1 MKVFGTNAR
10 APSGPTDCSSS
21 GYLCDQVRRPL
32 AVSCR
37 RGIVGGMSFE
47 PEYPDT
53 LELIGPQGGRV
64 KIADFLVGEPIEVDG
79 LKYKTITITTP
90 LRNIKPGDRL
100 QVVDAA
106 DADKVIC
113 IFVAES
119 VTMIL
124 RGEVL
129 CHIDG
134 KVYLRNGS

>member
-1 MKVFGTNAR
+1 
-10 APSGPTDCSSS
+10 
-21 GYLCDQVRRPL
+21 
-32 AVSCR
+32 
-37 RGIVGGMSFE
+37 MSFE

-64 KIADFLVGEPIEVDG
+64 KIADFLMGEPIKVDE

-106 DADKVIC
+106 DDDKVIC

-119 VTMIL
+119 VTMVL

-134 KVYLRNGS
+134 KVYSGSGP

>member
-1 MKVFGTNAR
+1 
-10 APSGPTDCSSS
+10 
-21 GYLCDQVRRPL
+21 
-32 AVSCR
+32 
-37 RGIVGGMSFE
+37 MSLE
-47 PEYPDT
+47 PKYPDT

-64 KIADFLVGEPIEVDG
+64 KIADCLMGEPIDVDG

-106 DADKVIC
+106 DAARVIC

-134 KVYLRNGS
+134 KVYLTNGS

>member
-1 MKVFGTNAR
+1 M
-10 APSGPTDCSSS
+10 PECSSS

-64 KIADFLVGEPIEVDG
+64 KIADFLMGEPIEVDG
-79 LKYKTITITTP
+79 LKFKTITITTP

-106 DADKVIC
+106 DDDKAIC
-113 IFVAES
+113 VFVAES
-119 VTMIL
+119 VTMVL

-129 CHIDG
+129 CHIEG
-134 KVYLRNGS
+134 KVYLSNGS

>member
-1 MKVFGTNAR
+1 MPN
-10 APSGPTDCSSS
+10 CSSS
-21 GYLCDQVRRPL
+21 GYFCDQVRRPL

-53 LELIGPQGGRV
+53 LALIGPQGGRV
-64 KIADFLVGEPIEVDG
+64 KIADFLMGEPIEVDG

-106 DADKVIC
+106 DGDKVIC

-119 VTMIL
+119 VTMVL
-124 RGEVL
+124 RGEVF
-129 CHIDG
+129 CQIDG

>member
-1 MKVFGTNAR
+1 MPER
-10 APSGPTDCSSS
+10 SSS
-21 GYLCDQVRRPL
+21 GYLSDQVRRPL
-32 AVSCR
+32 AVSWC

-47 PEYPDT
+47 PGYSDT

-64 KIADFLVGEPIEVDG
+64 KIADFLMGEPIEVDG

-106 DADKVIC
+106 DDDKVIC

-129 CHIDG
+129 SHI
-134 KVYLRNGS
+134 